1 MRNDINMKKCDFF
14 REKDVYFTFKK
25 KNYEDGI
32 KIFDHISTI
41 THLKH
46 HLFGK

>member
-14 REKDVYFTFKK
+14 REKDVYFTFQKK
-25 KNYEDGI
+25 YEDGI
-32 KIFDHISTI
+32 RVFDHISTI
-41 THLKH
+41 THLNH